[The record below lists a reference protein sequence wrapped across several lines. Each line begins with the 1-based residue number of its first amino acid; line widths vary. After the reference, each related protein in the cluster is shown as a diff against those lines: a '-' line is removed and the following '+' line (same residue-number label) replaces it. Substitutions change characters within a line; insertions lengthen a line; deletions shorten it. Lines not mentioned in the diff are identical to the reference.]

1 MERLHRDRVRDRLS
15 GIPFDYLIHPYTFN
29 LADYFVRGSE
39 IQPHVEEIGVEDST
53 VDELQH
59 MLHQMQMG
67 DETVGVLASMTIAP
81 PSPDRANLFSL
92 CFPNETNYGVVIEPA
107 DMIDGVVLHDEYHD
121 EMDILGIS
129 QFLDVVQRE
138 PFSPL
143 ELFGVSVIK
152 IADEDWT
159 VPAHELPTFV
169 VPTIDMYEGTIGPI
183 ERTSDFVDPSLSFD
197 ILSGFVTCSDYVF
210 YYSVMDFSIYKY
222 FSVSCDDVLL
232 LAPYSSIS

>member
-1 MERLHRDRVRDRLS
+1 MEL
-15 GIPFDYLIHPYTFN
+15 
-29 LADYFVRGSE
+29 
-39 IQPHVEEIGVEDST
+39 
-53 VDELQH
+53 
-59 MLHQMQMG
+59 
-67 DETVGVLASMTIAP
+67 
-81 PSPDRANLFSL
+81 
-92 CFPNETNYGVVIEPA
+92 
-107 DMIDGVVLHDEYHD
+107 
-121 EMDILGIS
+121 
-129 QFLDVVQRE
+129 
-138 PFSPL
+138 FSPL

-197 ILSGFVTCSDYVF
+197 ILSGFVTCSDYVSD
-210 YYSVMDFSIYKY
+210 YSVMDFSIYKY